1 MEWNDKLFL
10 SEEELKL
17 LTMFLANG
25 VGLGVLAGLFT
36 GNIQLC
42 FALGGVISILI
53 SLLKI
58 FINRIKKSNK
68 IHI

>member
-1 MEWNDKLFL
+1 MEWNDRLFL
-10 SEEELKL
+10 SDEEIKILAI
-17 LTMFLANG
+17 FLAYG
-25 VGLGVLAGLFT
+25 VGIGVLVGLFT

-53 SLLKI
+53 SLIKT
-58 FINRIKKSNK
+58 FIERVKKSNK

>member
-1 MEWNDKLFL
+1 MEWNDRLFL
-10 SEEELKL
+10 SDEEIKILAI
-17 LTMFLANG
+17 FLAYG
-25 VGLGVLAGLFT
+25 VGLGVLVGLFV

-53 SLLKI
+53 SLIKI
-58 FINRIKKSNK
+58 FIGRVKKSNK

>member
-17 LTMFLANG
+17 LTTFLAYG
-25 VGLGVLAGLFT
+25 VGLGVLVGLFT

>member
-17 LTMFLANG
+17 LTMFLAYG

>member
-17 LTMFLANG
+17 LTTFLAYG
-25 VGLGVLAGLFT
+25 VGIGVLVGLFT

>member
-17 LTMFLANG
+17 LTMFLAYG

-58 FINRIKKSNK
+58 FINRIKQSNK

>member
-17 LTMFLANG
+17 LTMFLAYG

-58 FINRIKKSNK
+58 FINRIRKSNK

>member
-1 MEWNDKLFL
+1 MELNDRLFL
-10 SEEELKL
+10 SDEEIRILAI
-17 LTMFLANG
+17 FLAYG
-25 VGLGVLAGLFT
+25 VGIGVLVGLFV

-53 SLLKI
+53 SIIKV
-58 FINRIKKSNK
+58 FIERAKKSNK

>member
-17 LTMFLANG
+17 LTMFLAYG
-25 VGLGVLAGLFT
+25 VGFGVLAGLFT

-53 SLLKI
+53 SLLRI